1 MDLAKL
7 LRLPSSL
14 VSTRTSELRT
24 LRGAALA
31 LTSAALTIT
40 AHGLG
45 GGEIS
50 EFIHALPLVA
60 LIAFAAASLADKRTG
75 KLSVIAGL
83 GTAQLAQHLLLT
95 WVNHEHNNTL
105 TGQMFV
111 AHLVAA
117 TLTGILLFHA
127 ENALFRLIAAVTRL
141 IPRRLTPLPVT
152 TPVRTFT
159 STPYVQN
166 AHHLELSRANGRRG
180 PPCDS

>member
-1 MDLAKL
+1 M
-7 LRLPSSL
+7 
-14 VSTRTSELRT
+14 STRSSELRT

-50 EFIHALPLVA
+50 EFIHALPLVV

-75 KLSVIAGL
+75 RLSVMAGL

-105 TGQMFV
+105 TWQMFV

-117 TLTGILLFHA
+117 TLTGLLLFHA
-127 ENALFRLIAAVTRL
+127 ENALFRLFAAVTRL
-141 IPRRLTPLPVT
+141 IPRRLTPLPVS
-152 TPVRTFT
+152 TPGRTFT

-166 AHHLELSRANGRRG
+166 AHYLDVSRANRRRG
-180 PPCDS
+180 PPCAS

>member
-1 MDLAKL
+1 M
-7 LRLPSSL
+7 
-14 VSTRTSELRT
+14 STRTSELRT

-75 KLSVIAGL
+75 KLSIIAGL

-95 WVNHEHNNTL
+95 WVNHEHTNTL
-105 TGQMFV
+105 TGQMLV

-127 ENALFRLIAAVTRL
+127 ENALFRLVAAVTRL
-141 IPRRLTPLPVT
+141 IPRRLTPLPVS

-159 STPYVQN
+159 STPYLQN